1 MFYEKLKELSAAKGV
16 SITQMA
22 KDLGIS
28 TGLQTGWKNGA
39 TPRQSTVKKIA
50 DYFGVAVD
58 YFASE
63 DSAQN
68 KEMPQ
73 PESQVEAQFAEMF
86 SKLSDANKLEVISRM
101 IAMQAEAGKD
111 R

>member
-1 MFYEKLKELSAAKGV
+1 MRLKELRKAAGV
-16 SITQMA
+16 TQKELA
-22 KDLGIS
+22 TALHVAQN
-28 TGLQTGWKNGA
+28 TVCNWENGV
-39 TPRQSTVKKIA
+39 RQIDVDYLKKIA
-50 DYFGVAVD
+50 DYFDVSVSYVLG
-58 YFASE
+58 E
-63 DSAQN
+63 DSVQN
-68 KEMPQ
+68 KEIPQ

>member
-1 MFYEKLKELSAAKGV
+1 MFYERLKELSATKGV

-58 YFASE
+58 YFYGE
-63 DSAQN
+63 DPAQN

-73 PESQVEAQFAEMF
+73 PETQVEAQFAEMF

-101 IAMQAEAGKD
+101 IAMQSEGKA